1 MGHCPMP
8 QLPFTLM
15 QKVTQN
21 IKAEYIFESSLRHL
35 SATQPKPCRPHASA
49 TRGWLAQANARQ
61 TPCLIIKNLLGR
73 IGFAF
78 FICRVCYCI
87 IDSSNATGLMLSVFA
102 LFVENSCTMVVC
114 KITSNQVLRTSNQ
127 ILFVDANRTKKLNIH

>member
-1 MGHCPMP
+1 MRVNENFESHKSYRNIYGA
-8 QLPFTLM
+8 LPHAPVTFYLDTSTSSAQV

-49 TRGWLAQANARQ
+49 TRGWLAQANASQ

-78 FICRVCYCI
+78 FISRVCYCI
-87 IDSSNATGLMLSVFA
+87 IDSFIKRYRADA
-102 LFVENSCTMVVC
+102 VC
-114 KITSNQVLRTSNQ
+114 FRT
-127 ILFVDANRTKKLNIH
+127 IRGK